1 MEHSKSAAKRVR
13 QDRSRRLEHRSNK
26 TYIKT
31 RVKKFMVAVEEGS
44 LQDARTEYNRT
55 AQALDRAA
63 RKRLI
68 HPNLAARK
76 KSRLARKLNAL
87 ESV

>member
-13 QDRSRRLEHRSNK
+13 QDRRRRLENRSNK

-31 RVKKFMVAVEEGS
+31 RVKKFVVAVEEGS
-44 LQDARTEYNRT
+44 LQAARTEYNRT

-63 RKRLI
+63 RKKVI

-76 KSRLARKLNAL
+76 KSSLARKLNAL

>member
-13 QDRSRRLEHRSNK
+13 QDRRRRLESRSNK

-31 RVKKFMVAVEEGS
+31 RVKKFMVALEGGS
-44 LQDARTEYNRT
+44 LQAARTEYNRT

-63 RKRLI
+63 RKKVI

-76 KSRLARKLNAL
+76 KSRLARKLNVL
-87 ESV
+87 EST